1 MNIALMMENSQAG
14 KNALVLEQ
22 LQAVAAGNHD
32 AVFNV
37 GMSDEQDHH
46 LTYIHLGIMA
56 SILLNAEAVDF
67 VVTGCGTGQGA
78 LMSLNIH
85 PGVVCGYCIDPADA
99 FLFAQ
104 INNGNALSL
113 PFAKGFGWGAELNVR
128 YIFEKAFT
136 GRKGEG
142 YPVERKEPQV
152 RNAGILNQV
161 KQAVIKDNYLD
172 TLRAIDPE
180 LVKTAVSGPRFRN
193 ACSPTAKSRK
203 LWRLSK
209 NCWPAPDVLQVAE
222 YRPPVLPT
230 ACCLTQLR

>member
-1 MNIALMMENSQAG
+1 MKVALMMENSQAG
-14 KNALVLEQ
+14 KNAVVLKE
-22 LQAVAAGNHD
+22 LNAVAEEKGF

-56 SILLNAEAVDF
+56 SILLNSRAIDF

-85 PGVVCGYCIDPADA
+85 SGVVCGYCIDPADA

-142 YPVERKEPQV
+142 YPPERKEPQV

-161 KQAVIKDNYLD
+161 KGALVKDYLEG
-172 TLRAIDPE
+172 LRSLDRE
-180 LVKTAVSGPRFRN
+180 LVKTAVSGERFQRCFFEHCQDN
-193 ACSPTAKSRK
+193 AIEAFVREI
-203 LWRLSK
+203 L
-209 NCWPAPDVLQVAE
+209 E
-222 YRPPVLPT
+222 
-230 ACCLTQLR
+230 

>member
-1 MNIALMMENSQAG
+1 MKIALMMENSQAT
-14 KNALVLEQ
+14 KNAIILKELN
-22 LQAVAAGNHD
+22 AVASEKAYP
-32 AVFNV
+32 VYNV
-37 GMSDEQDHH
+37 GMSDENDHH

-56 SILLNAEAVDF
+56 SILLNSKAVDF

-78 LMSLNIH
+78 MMSLNIH

-113 PFAKGFGWGAELNVR
+113 PYAKGFGWGAELNVR

-136 GRKGEG
+136 GVKGEG
-142 YPVERKEPQV
+142 YPLDRKEPQV

-161 KQAVIKDNYLD
+161 KAAVVKENYLD

-180 LVKTAVSGPRFRN
+180 LVKTAVSGERFQQ
-193 ACSPTAKSRK
+193 CFFD
-203 LWRLSK
+203 
-209 NCWPAPDVLQVAE
+209 NCQVEEIKAF
-222 YRPPVLPT
+222 VKKIL
-230 ACCLTQLR
+230 A

>member
-1 MNIALMMENSQAG
+1 MNIALMMENSQAA
-14 KNALVLEQ
+14 KNALVLQQ
-22 LQAVAAGNHD
+22 LQAVASDNGD

-56 SILLNAEAVDF
+56 SILLNASAVDF

-142 YPVERKEPQV
+142 YPADRKEPQV

-161 KQAVIKDNYLD
+161 KRAVIKEDYLS

-180 LVKTAVSGPRFRN
+180 LVKTAVGGQRFQQCLFEHGKN
-193 ACSPTAKSRK
+193 AHIISWVRELIQS
-203 LWRLSK
+203 
-209 NCWPAPDVLQVAE
+209 
-222 YRPPVLPT
+222 
-230 ACCLTQLR
+230 